1 MYTLCIPKEAF
12 LEFSKDEN
20 PHHLYNKVASISKL
34 VDTSVMT
41 GEHIPVNFIN
51 MIRTDYSNEVVLRDD
66 NLFYEMYPKF
76 MVRDTSATMDDL
88 VILLSKGHFDGRV
101 RISENCISEVINR
114 TDLLPLGAFIYHK
127 AVYVITVVVLDHT
140 LKNEEYFHLNSRFK
154 FVPISELS
162 ARTEL
167 EELIKNNL
175 VIVGGKENV

>member
-1 MYTLCIPKEAF
+1 MYTLCIPKEVF
-12 LEFSKDEN
+12 LEFPKDEN
-20 PHHLYNKVASISKL
+20 PHHLYNKVASVSKL

-51 MIRTDYSNEVVLRDD
+51 MIRTDYSNEVVVRKD
-66 NLFYEMYPKF
+66 NFFHEHYSQF
-76 MVRDTSATMDDL
+76 MVRDTSATLDDL
-88 VILLSKGHFDGRV
+88 TILLSKSHFDGRV
-101 RISENCISEVINR
+101 RIQEDHISEVISR

-140 LKNEEYFHLNSRFK
+140 LKNEEYFHLDSRFK

-167 EELIKNNL
+167 EELLKNNL